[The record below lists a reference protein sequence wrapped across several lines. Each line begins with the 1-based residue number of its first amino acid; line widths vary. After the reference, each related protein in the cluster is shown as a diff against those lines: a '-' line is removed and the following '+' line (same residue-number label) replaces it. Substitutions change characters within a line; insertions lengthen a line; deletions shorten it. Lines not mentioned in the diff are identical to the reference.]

1 MVKSALL
8 PSTDDKDVFGGFV
21 GTTVLKRIIAASLV
35 LGLAIL
41 FNPRLVHYGYCGTD
55 STLFKEAGI
64 SVLHADSTPT
74 IPPASLVSGMSASGG
89 GPSFLSEKATSRF
102 LALTNE
108 GDNAFGAAGKIETDM
123 DEELVAES
131 PEDMYQEEEDIPL
144 PVDLNKRVEYAIKYF
159 QTRARPH
166 FTKWYRRFGR
176 YDRLMR
182 KILRAEGVPGDFVYL
197 AMIESGF
204 SPRAV
209 SRAGAVGIW
218 QFMYWTGKKY
228 GLDINW
234 WDDERRDFER
244 STRAAARYL
253 KSLYDMFGSWHL
265 AAAAYNVGEGKID
278 RAIRRYR
285 TNDYWKLVKY
295 RYLPRET
302 KNYVPKMLAALTVVK
317 DPESYGFDN
326 LEMDEP
332 LNFDTVEI
340 PGAIDLRTLGDII
353 GVDYEE
359 VTFLNPG
366 IRRGVVPPNF
376 SSYTIRLP
384 EGSKKYVEENREEIS
399 RRGKVKFVLH
409 RIKSKDNIGRIA
421 KKYSADVLRI
431 KEVNGLRSNLIGGRK
446 RLIIPIVG
454 ETENDFAASL
464 KPADPKS
471 LKYVVSHL
479 ERSARYYYVYRQGN
493 RKIYLV
499 KRGDSLYKISR
510 RFGIPIAT
518 LKRLNGLEG
527 NVIRPGQKLTIRV
540 YGKPAVNGQDKGRNL
555 YTYAVKSGKKV
566 YTVKSGNSLYS
577 IARAFGI
584 SIEELKKMNGL
595 KSEVIRPGMKLV
607 VGYTG

>member
-1 MVKSALL
+1 MGA
-8 PSTDDKDVFGGFV
+8 TFA
-21 GTTVLKRIIAASLV
+21 KRIIAASLA

-41 FNPRLVHYGYCGTD
+41 LNPRWAHSSYCGMG
-55 STLFKEAGI
+55 SFLFKEAGI
-64 SVLHADSTPT
+64 SVEHAFSTPAS
-74 IPPASLVSGMSASGG
+74 PPESFVSGIAASRG
-89 GPSFLSEKATSRF
+89 GPAFRGEKGACGF
-102 LALTNE
+102 PALTRE
-108 GDNAFGAAGKIETDM
+108 GDNAPGAEGKIESNM
-123 DEELVAES
+123 DEEIVAES
-131 PEDMYQEEEDIPL
+131 PEDLYEEEEDIPL
-144 PVDLNKRVEYAIKYF
+144 PVDLNKRVEYAIRYF

-166 FTKWYRRFGR
+166 FTEWYRRFGR
-176 YDRLMR
+176 YDMLMR

-209 SRAGAVGIW
+209 SRAGAIGIW

-253 KSLYDMFGSWHL
+253 KSLYDMFGSWYL

-332 LNFDTVEI
+332 LEFDTVEV
-340 PGAIDLRTLGDII
+340 PGGIDLRTLADII

-359 VTFLNPG
+359 VTLLNPG

-384 EGSKKYVEENREEIS
+384 GGSKKHVEENREEIS
-399 RRGKVKFVLH
+399 RRGKVKLVLH

-421 KKYSADVLRI
+421 KKYSADVFRI

-454 ETENDFAASL
+454 ETENEFAASL
-464 KPADPKS
+464 KPADQKS
-471 LKYVVSHL
+471 LKYVVSNL

-499 KRGDSLYKISR
+499 KRGDSLYEISR
-510 RFGIPIAT
+510 RFGVPIAT

-540 YGKPAVNGQDKGRNL
+540 YGKPAEIAQGKSRNL

-584 SIEELKKMNGL
+584 SIAELKKMNGL